1 MSASLANSE
10 VADKRDVSYLRI
22 NVTAKSDYR
31 FRMTLNLHIRE
42 IRKAKKLTLQQLAD
56 MIGVSVPHL
65 SEIERGL
72 KNVNN
77 HLLERL
83 TLALGVPSEA
93 LLSSQGSKTSRL
105 NAVAS
110 TLDAESLEQLMAFAD
125 ALKIAAEAQKQKQ

>member
-1 MSASLANSE
+1 
-10 VADKRDVSYLRI
+10 
-22 NVTAKSDYR
+22 
-31 FRMTLNLHIRE
+31 MTLNLHIRE